1 MIMRILVKSVY
12 ILMPV
17 VIVLAFLWAPPA
29 EGLGETARII
39 FFHVP
44 LAWGSFLAFVIA
56 GIFSII
62 YLIDKENKF
71 PGLDE
76 KAYNSAVIGFVF
88 TILAIILGSVWA
100 KLTWGSF
107 WNWDPRQTSI
117 VIVLLIYIAYF
128 SLQAA
133 LAGNENRGKIGSSY
147 LIVAMVMLPF
157 FIFVVPRIYLS
168 LHPNTIINVKRK
180 IFMEQK
186 MFITL
191 LISIS
196 TFTVLYFYILQ
207 IMNRITVIKN
217 RIEDATHAEE

>member
-1 MIMRILVKSVY
+1 MIMRTLVKSVY
-12 ILMPV
+12 LLMPV

-44 LAWGSFLAFVIA
+44 IAWGSFLAFLIA
-56 GIFSII
+56 GIYSII
-62 YLIDKENKF
+62 FLFDKDRKF
-71 PGLDE
+71 KELDE

-88 TILAIILGSVWA
+88 TLLAVISGSIWA

-107 WNWDPRQTSI
+107 WNWDPRETSI

-133 LAGNENRGKIGSSY
+133 LAGNESRGKIGSSY

-168 LHPNTIINVKRK
+168 LHPNTIINAQRK
-180 IFMEQK
+180 IMMEHR
-186 MFITL
+186 MLVTL
-191 LISIS
+191 LISIAS
-196 TFTVLYFYILQ
+196 FTILYFYLLQ
-207 IMNRITVIKN
+207 IMNRLTAIKK
-217 RIEDATHAEE
+217 RIEDASHAED